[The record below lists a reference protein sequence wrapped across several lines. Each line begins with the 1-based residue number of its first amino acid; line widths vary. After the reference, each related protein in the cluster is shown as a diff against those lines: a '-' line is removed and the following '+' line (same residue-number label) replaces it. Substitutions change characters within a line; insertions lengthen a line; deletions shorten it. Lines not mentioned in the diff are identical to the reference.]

1 MFKYFSHILKTFLVI
16 LSIYLLLIHK
26 KIEKMKKL
34 NYWILIFLIS
44 LITSC
49 GETNPQ
55 NESVDQEEDTQVS
68 THASD
73 RDTDRILTEEE
84 RNALTPDD
92 VVSEFQQG
100 NQRFITDS
108 LTPRNRQGRIQETGA
123 AQYPKGMIL
132 SCIDS
137 RVPVEEIF
145 DQGLGDVFVGRIAG
159 NFADEE
165 MLGSMEFATKVA
177 GSKVIVVMGH
187 ENCGAVKSAI
197 DEVELGNITAMLEHI
212 EPAVEMT
219 DNFPEEQRTIKNG
232 DYVNEV
238 VKNNVLHTIEEIR
251 NNSPIISEMEQN
263 DEIKILGAVYHVTTG
278 SVEFLEVSPRNQ

>member
-1 MFKYFSHILKTFLVI
+1 
-16 LSIYLLLIHK
+16 
-26 KIEKMKKL
+26 MKKL
-34 NYWILIFLIS
+34 NYWMLIFLSS

-68 THASD
+68 TQASD

-108 LTPRNRQGRIQETGA
+108 LTPRNRQGRIQETGG

-263 DEIKILGAVYHVTTG
+263 NEIKILGAVYHVTTG
-278 SVEFLEVSPRNQ
+278 SVEFLEVSTRNNQ